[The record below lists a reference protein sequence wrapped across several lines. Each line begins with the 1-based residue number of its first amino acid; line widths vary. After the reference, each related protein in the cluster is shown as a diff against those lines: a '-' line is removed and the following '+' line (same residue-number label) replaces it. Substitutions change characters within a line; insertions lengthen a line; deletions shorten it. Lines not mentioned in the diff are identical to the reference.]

1 MKTPV
6 SVLIVAGTAFIGV
19 WCIARVALKITGV
32 PAGFPPFT
40 TLPLLSGVV
49 GGFLG
54 ASAMYALCV
63 RASASHPDRLF
74 FLIAIGILALSFA
87 LPIRLSFT
95 HSRRFA
101 GVTPAA
107 QMTLALLHTVIATS
121 AVAVLTRTGASSR

>member
-6 SVLIVAGTAFIGV
+6 SVLIVAVAAFIGV

-40 TLPLLSGVV
+40 TLPFLSGVV

-54 ASAMYALCV
+54 ASALYALV
-63 RASASHPDRLF
+63 RASARHRDRLF
-74 FLIAIGILALSFA
+74 FVIEIGDLALSFG

-107 QMTLALLHTVIATS
+107 QMTLALMHTVIATS
-121 AVAVLTRTGASSR
+121 AVAVLTQTGASSR